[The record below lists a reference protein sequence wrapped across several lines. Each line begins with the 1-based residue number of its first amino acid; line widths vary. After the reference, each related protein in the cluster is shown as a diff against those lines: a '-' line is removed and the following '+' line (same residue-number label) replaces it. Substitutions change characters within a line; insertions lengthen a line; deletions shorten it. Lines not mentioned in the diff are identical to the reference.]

1 MALVKYSDAEVLGI
15 LDSDEDDLICHVC
28 GGIMKKEGLTYI
40 CDNCEIQRYLIRRD
54 DELSANN

>member
-1 MALVKYSDAEVLGI
+1 MAFIKHSDAEVLSI
-15 LDSDEDDLICHVC
+15 LASDEDDIICYTC
-28 GGIMKKEGLTYI
+28 GGIMKKEGITYI